1 MYLTYIRA
9 IYASECSIFVISCK
23 SCTENQT
30 SLGMEG
36 SGFLHYYTGNQQQ
49 TWTENKVGIPQWT
62 ISN

>member
-49 TWTENKVGIPQWT
+49 T
-62 ISN
+62 